1 MLDEPFT
8 GLEAEMRDGLIHDL
22 RRWAIDHHT
31 PVLLVT
37 HDIGEVFAAQAH
49 VLKMESGRIIAS
61 GPASEV
67 LANERER
74 LIKRLQQ

>member
-8 GLEAEMRDGLIHDL
+8 GLEAEMRDGIIQDL
-22 RRWAIDHHT
+22 RHWAIDHNT

-49 VLKMESGRIIAS
+49 VLKMESGRIVAS
-61 GPASEV
+61 GPAKEV
-67 LANERER
+67 LANERARQIQR
-74 LIKRLQQ
+74 LGF